1 MRQAWWQ
8 RRIYHFQVV
17 SYGVRNPPQSDH
29 ITEIWWDST
38 KCQVEVKRNT
48 NSIHVD
54 NLSTRIQTRENNL
67 MCSFWTHEVGCA
79 VLPAWI
85 SCPLPAAFFGSP
97 SQGHRRVSHADGHAV
112 FKVQR
117 AKRQQKK
124 PSQNRPAPPS
134 LFLEGHA
141 SRLCNGWKPRCSA
154 PQGLNEYVKIC
165 YIQLLG

>member
-85 SCPLPAAFFGSP
+85 SCPLPAAFSGSP
-97 SQGHRRVSHADGHAV
+97 LRGHRRVSHADGHAV
-112 FKVQR
+112 FKVQQ
-117 AKRQQKK
+117 AKRKQKSRHRTDQPCLRFFWK
-124 PSQNRPAPPS
+124 VMLVGYVTAESQNVQ
-134 LFLEGHA
+134 
-141 SRLCNGWKPRCSA
+141 PRRA
-154 PQGLNEYVKIC
+154 RTNM
-165 YIQLLG
+165 